1 MILQPAHFHSGAQ
14 SSGIQSSSKESR
26 VRCQV
31 VNGGAKS
38 LCAGLNGRGRKEK
51 GKQREN
57 ERRRMKKGVK
67 GKEEEKE
74 DESDTSNSVDE
85 IVKSEIKSYD
95 SFLGIM
101 DSNIDHFSPVDNSE
115 YRILILDRATR

>member
-1 MILQPAHFHSGAQ
+1 MKSPWDGFLPI
-14 SSGIQSSSKESR
+14 KE
-26 VRCQV
+26 QI
-31 VNGGAKS
+31 K
-38 LCAGLNGRGRKEK
+38 
-51 GKQREN
+51 
-57 ERRRMKKGVK
+57 
-67 GKEEEKE
+67 

-115 YRILILDRATR
+115 YRILILDRANTLMY